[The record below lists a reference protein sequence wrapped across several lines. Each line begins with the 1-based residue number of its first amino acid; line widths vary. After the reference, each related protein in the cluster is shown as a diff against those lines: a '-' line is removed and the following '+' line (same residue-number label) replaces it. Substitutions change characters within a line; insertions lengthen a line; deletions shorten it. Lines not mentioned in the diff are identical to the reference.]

1 MADAPAPQPDAEQ
14 QPEFVVPE
22 MGTSAVSSELNE
34 QSAEKAHMGQA
45 NSVAHATAEVATPLT
60 GVDLEPRTVP
70 NPASIEESKAAI
82 APGPEAMWIP
92 QVASTT
98 DVPASPGASAPE
110 DQGGEWQ
117 LLVEKVKHW
126 VESGQLQQQWETT
139 RRPITWLA
147 GFIGLL
153 IVLRIYSAVLG
164 VVESLPLLP
173 GLLEL
178 VGVISVVRFSLTR
191 LVKSSDRHEV
201 IDGLKQRWSSFRG
214 NR

>member
-1 MADAPAPQPDAEQ
+1 MADAAAPQPDAEQ

-22 MGTSAVSSELNE
+22 MGTSAVNAELNA
-34 QSAEKAHMGQA
+34 QFAEKAHNGQA
-45 NSVAHATAEVATPLT
+45 NPVSQVTAEAATPSTAL
-60 GVDLEPRTVP
+60 DLEPRTVP
-70 NPASIEESKAAI
+70 NPGSIEGSKPAI
-82 APGPEAMWIP
+82 PPEPQAIGIP

-126 VESGQLQQQWETT
+126 VESGQLQQQWANA
-139 RRPITWLA
+139 RRPLTWLA

-153 IVLRIYSAVLG
+153 VALRIYSAVLG

-178 VGVISVVRFSLTR
+178 VGVISVVRYSLTR
-191 LVKSSDRHEV
+191 LVKSNDRHEV

>member
-1 MADAPAPQPDAEQ
+1 MADAAAPQPDAEQ

-22 MGTSAVSSELNE
+22 MGTSNVSSELNE
-34 QSAEKAHMGQA
+34 QSAEETHMGQA
-45 NSVAHATAEVATPLT
+45 NSVAELTAELATPLT
-60 GVDLEPRTVP
+60 AVDLEPRTVP
-70 NPASIEESKAAI
+70 NPGPIEESKPAI
-82 APGPEAMWIP
+82 APEPETIEIP

-98 DVPASPGASAPE
+98 DVPASPGDSAPE

-126 VESGQLQQQWETT
+126 VESGQLQQQWSTA

-153 IVLRIYSAVLG
+153 IVLRIYGAVLG

-173 GLLEL
+173 GLMEL
-178 VGVISVVRFSLTR
+178 LGVISIVRFSLIR
-191 LVKSSDRHEV
+191 LAKSSDRHEV